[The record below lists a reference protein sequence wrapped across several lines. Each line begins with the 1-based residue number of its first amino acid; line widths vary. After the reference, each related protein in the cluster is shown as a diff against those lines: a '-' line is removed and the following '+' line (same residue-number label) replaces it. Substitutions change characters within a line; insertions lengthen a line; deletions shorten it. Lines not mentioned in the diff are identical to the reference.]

1 MRLALAPVFAASLA
15 LSACATTPAPS
26 VATQSVAPATYD
38 GTNFKRQLYVVSDM
52 ERALRLW
59 TGPLGMTTPGV
70 TNSQPTSYSYD
81 VFNIPREARL
91 RFATLSAG
99 PFQERTF
106 ALLEV
111 TGVPLPRQTGIRPT
125 GAVIN
130 ANGKLDAIIAWARAE
145 GLEIIPPRELRSAT
159 QGVGTEQAFL
169 DWDDNVIVLYQFPVP
184 APVNRN

>member
-1 MRLALAPVFAASLA
+1 MRLILSLAAAASLA
-15 LSACATTPAPS
+15 LTACATAQPQAPTAPAP
-26 VATQSVAPATYD
+26 PAYD

-59 TGPLGMTTPGV
+59 TGPLGMTTTGI

-111 TGVPLPRQTGIRPT
+111 TGVPVPRQTGIRPT

-130 ANGKLDAIIAWARAE
+130 ANGKLDAIIAWATAE
-145 GLEIIPPRELRSAT
+145 GLPVIPARELRSAT
-159 QGVGTEQAFL
+159 HGVGTEQAFL
-169 DWDDNVIVLYQFPVP
+169 DWDGNVIVLYQFPIP
-184 APVNRN
+184 APLNRN

>member
-1 MRLALAPVFAASLA
+1 
-15 LSACATTPAPS
+15 
-26 VATQSVAPATYD
+26 
-38 GTNFKRQLYVVSDM
+38 M

-59 TGPLGMTTPGV
+59 TGPLGITATGI

-81 VFNIPREARL
+81 VFNIPRAARL

-111 TGVPLPRQTGIRPT
+111 TGVPVPRQTGIRPT

-145 GLEIIPPRELRSAT
+145 RLEIIPARELRSAT

-169 DWDDNVIVLYQFPVP
+169 DWDGNVIVLYQFPIP

>member
-1 MRLALAPVFAASLA
+1 MRHILTLAAAASLA
-15 LSACATTPAPS
+15 LSACATTQPPAP
-26 VATQSVAPATYD
+26 TAPAPAAYD

-59 TGPLGMTTPGV
+59 TGPLGMTATGI

-111 TGVPLPRQTGIRPT
+111 TGVPVPRQTGIRPT

-130 ANGKLDAIIAWARAE
+130 ANGKLDAIIAWATAE
-145 GLEIIPPRELRSAT
+145 GLTVIPARELRSVT
-159 QGVGTEQAFL
+159 QGVGIEQAFL
-169 DWDDNVIVLYQFPVP
+169 DWDGNVIVLYQFPIP